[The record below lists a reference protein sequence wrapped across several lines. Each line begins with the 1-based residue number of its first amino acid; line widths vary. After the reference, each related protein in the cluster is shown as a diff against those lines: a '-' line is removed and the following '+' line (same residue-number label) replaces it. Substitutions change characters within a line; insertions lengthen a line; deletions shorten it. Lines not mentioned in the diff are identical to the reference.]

1 MKISIVTVT
10 LNSAATIADTLRSV
24 DAQTYGDIEY
34 LIVDGA
40 STDETLNTIRAHGRR
55 VSTVVSE
62 PDRGIYEAMNK
73 GARLATG
80 DMIGFLNADDV
91 LASPGAIAAIAAA
104 AQEPTVDAVYGDL
117 LYVTRHDTEHVVRR
131 WHGGEFKL
139 PRLRWGWMP
148 PHPTFYV
155 RRSQLLSLGGFDASL
170 KIAADYEFMLKF
182 LTRPGIRAEYLAEV
196 LVRMRSGGA
205 SNRSIRALAQK
216 SREDLL
222 AMRRNRVGGIATLL
236 CKNLRKLPQFV

>member
-40 STDETLNTIRAHGRR
+40 STDETLTTIRAHARR

-104 AQEPTVDAVYGDL
+104 AREPTVDAVYGDL

-131 WHGGEFKL
+131 WRGGEFKL

-182 LTRPGIRAEYLAEV
+182 LTRPGIRVKYLDEV